1 MSDRRDEREVPD
13 SPPALG
19 EMVDS
24 AVRRLSTA
32 IAIAGALIALAIY
45 ARPGPPSYQAFS
57 TGGSIVR
64 VNTRSGTVLEC
75 VDGRCGIV
83 VRQGQHLDRR
93 PPARALPAPDQ
104 TAPAQPREAAPA
116 QPAQIA
122 PAAPAPPAAPRAP
135 APQPSNSAG

>member
-1 MSDRRDEREVPD
+1 MADRRQESEMDEGA
-13 SPPALG
+13 SGLG
-19 EMVDS
+19 EIVDS

-64 VNTRSGTVLEC
+64 VNTRSGSVLEC

-83 VRQGQHLDRR
+83 VRHGQHLDRR
-93 PPARALPAPDQ
+93 PPPKALPAPAQ
-104 TAPAQPREAAPA
+104 TAPAQAAPT
-116 QPAQIA
+116 
-122 PAAPAPPAAPRAP
+122 PPAAPTAPQPP
-135 APQPSNSAG
+135 APQPGNSGG

>member
-1 MSDRRDEREVPD
+1 MPDRRQEREIEE

-19 EMVDS
+19 EIVDS

-64 VNTRSGTVLEC
+64 VNTRSGSVLEC

-83 VRQGQHLDRR
+83 VRRGQHLDRR
-93 PPARALPAPDQ
+93 PPSKALPPPTQ
-104 TAPAQPREAAPA
+104 TAPAQAAPT
-116 QPAQIA
+116 PPVA
-122 PAAPAPPAAPRAP
+122 PAAPQPPALQAG
-135 APQPSNSAG
+135 NSAG